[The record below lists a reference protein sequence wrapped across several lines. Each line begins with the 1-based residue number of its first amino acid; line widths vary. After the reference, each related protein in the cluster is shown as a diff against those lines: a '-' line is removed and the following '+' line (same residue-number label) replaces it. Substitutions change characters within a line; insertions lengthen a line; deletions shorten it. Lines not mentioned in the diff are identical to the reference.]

1 VKIKKIKHLE
11 ELDCPYIKRCAL
23 EGSEILNSCKKGGYI
38 DCSIYLSNK
47 KLEEEKS

>member
-1 VKIKKIKHLE
+1 MKIEKIKRLE

-23 EGSEILNSCKKGGYI
+23 EDSEILDSCRKGGYT